1 MIKCYIAKTERARF
15 KNIFEFLTRYNSK
28 AYIGPEGID
37 YTNAHGRGKVSAA
50 AFVNYQV
57 AGNKRL
63 TLLDNSKAVKAWIAK
78 WEEAENGLIEL
89 NF

>member
-37 YTNAHGRGKVSAA
+37 FTNASGAGKISSA

-63 TLLDNSKAVKAWIAK
+63 TLLDDSKAVKAWIAK
-78 WEEAENGLIEL
+78 WEEKENGLIEIE
-89 NF
+89 F